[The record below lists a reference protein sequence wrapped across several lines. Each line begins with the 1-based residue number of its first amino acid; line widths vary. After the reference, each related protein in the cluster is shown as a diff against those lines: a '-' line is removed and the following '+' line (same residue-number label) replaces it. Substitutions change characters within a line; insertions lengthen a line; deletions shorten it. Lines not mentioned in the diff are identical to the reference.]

1 MSIPARV
8 AIVGGAGKV
17 ARRLIPILL
26 HRDHEVIAL
35 ARREEQLGALSD
47 LGAIARHLDIEAAE
61 EHDFATAFG
70 GCDAVVFA
78 AGGGPDGNASRKRTV
93 DLEGSLKAQAGAKLR
108 GIKRFVQVSAM
119 GVDTDPDPERG
130 DVWTAYVYAKRE
142 ADVALRHSGL
152 QWTILRPGALTDGP
166 GTGCITIGEKVQPY
180 SIPRVDVAQT
190 IASCISRP
198 RTAGHQWEIVTG
210 PEPIGT
216 ILDEL
221 TKDAARA

>member
-8 AIVGGAGKV
+8 GVVGGSGKV

-26 HRDHEVIAL
+26 HRDHEVVAF
-35 ARREEQLGALSD
+35 ARRDEQLQTLAD
-47 LGAIARHLDIEAAE
+47 LGAIARRLDIENADE
-61 EHDFATAFG
+61 PDFAAVFG
-70 GCDAVVFA
+70 GCDAIVFA

-93 DLEGSLKAQAGAKLR
+93 DLEGSLKSIAAAKRR

-119 GVDTDPDPERG
+119 GVDADPDPERG

-142 ADVALRHSGL
+142 ADIELRKSGL
-152 QWTILRPGALTDGP
+152 AWTILRPGILTDGP

-198 RTAGHQWEIVTG
+198 KTAGHQWEIITG
-210 PEPIGT
+210 PHPIGT
-216 ILDEL
+216 VLDEL
-221 TKDAARA
+221 TA

>member
-8 AIVGGAGKV
+8 GVVGGAGKV

-26 HRDHEVIAL
+26 HRDHEVVAFARRDEQLQAL
-35 ARREEQLGALSD
+35 AD
-47 LGAIARHLDIEAAE
+47 LGAIPRRLDIETADE
-61 EHDFATAFG
+61 PDFAAVLG
-70 GCDAVVFA
+70 GCDAIVFA

-93 DLEGSLKAQAGAKLR
+93 DLEGSLKSIAAAKRR

-119 GVDTDPDPERG
+119 GVDADPDPERG

-142 ADVALRHSGL
+142 ADIELRKSGL
-152 QWTILRPGALTDGP
+152 AWTILRPGILTDDP
-166 GTGCITIGEKVQPY
+166 GTGCITIGDKVQPY

-198 RTAGHQWEIVTG
+198 RTAGHQWEIITG
-210 PEPIGT
+210 PHPIGT
-216 ILDEL
+216 VLDEL
-221 TKDAARA
+221 TVE

>member
-26 HRDHEVIAL
+26 HRDHEVVAL
-35 ARREEQLGALSD
+35 ARRDDQLHELAA
-47 LGAIARHLDIEAAE
+47 LGAIPRHLDIEAADE
-61 EHDFATAFG
+61 PDFAAVLG

-108 GIKRFVQVSAM
+108 GIKRFVQLSAM
-119 GVDTDPDPERG
+119 GVDDEPDPARG

-142 ADVALRHSGL
+142 ADVALRSSGL
-152 QWTILRPGALTDGP
+152 AWTILRPGILTDAV
-166 GTGCITIGEKVQPY
+166 GTGCITIGDKVQPY

-190 IASCISRP
+190 VASCISRP